1 MQVILTKDVD
11 ELGQAGEVV
20 DVNLGH
26 YQNYL
31 NPRKLAVVATKGS
44 LKDLDSRR
52 ERLRAKAEKRY
63 QDDLAKKAKIEA
75 LEFLTIEANVG
86 EEGKLFGTITT
97 KDLSLIVAEKTEYAV
112 DRKLIHV
119 DRPINRVGDYT
130 MTIKLSARVVASLK
144 LVVVANAAS
153 LEAIAALEATESLS
167 TAKYGDEDNFEI

>member
-31 NPRKLAVVATKGS
+31 NPRKLAIVASKGS
-44 LKDLDSRR
+44 LKDLDTRR
-52 ERLRAKAEKRY
+52 ERLRLKAEKRY
-63 QDDLAKKAKIEA
+63 QADLAKKAKIEA
-75 LEFLTIEANVG
+75 LQTITIEANVG

-97 KDLSLIVAEKTEYAV
+97 KDLNHILHEKTGFDI

-119 DRPINRVGDYT
+119 DRPISRIGDYT
-130 MTIKLSARVVASLK
+130 MTAKLSGKVLATLK
-144 LVVVANAAS
+144 LVIIANAAS
-153 LEAIAALEATESLS
+153 LEAIAAMEAAEALS